1 MDIDLLRFLIPRW
14 KDGELVSSVKHHG
27 DGKQFVVQVS
37 TTSHVQQMFVPRYE
51 KYASKYQIH
60 ENYS

>member
-37 TTSHVQQMFVPRYE
+37 TTPHVQQIFAL
-51 KYASKYQIH
+51 KKNNALKYQNH
-60 ENYS
+60 ESYS